1 MVEKVPLT
9 ILTGYLG
16 SGKTT
21 LLNYILEKQQAKK
34 IAVILNEFG
43 DSSDIEKSLSISNNG
58 RISEEWIELNN
69 GCMCCMIKNN
79 SVVAIEKLIKRRG
92 SFDYILLETT
102 GLANIGS
109 IVSMFWLDDSLEF
122 SLYLDGVITVID
134 SHNIIRDLE
143 NVSNEHEITI
153 AHVQI
158 SHADVLIINKTD
170 LLNEKQLQI
179 VIERIK
185 GINSQAKIIFSTYS
199 RIDDVSSILNLHA
212 YDNKSTLSMEPKE
225 ITYHDPNVTT
235 VTVQLR
241 ILENEQQKSQLE
253 SWIQSMLWEGE
264 ILSTGSDKY
273 PVEIYR
279 LKGRIILK
287 NTSWLVQG
295 VRELYEFIP
304 EPTSNTFLSTK
315 LIFIGK
321 GLFQIPLQNILDTFM
336 NFK

>member
-1 MVEKVPLT
+1 MAEKVPLT

-43 DSSDIEKSLSISNNG
+43 DSSDIEKSLSVSTNG
-58 RISEEWIELNN
+58 QISEEWIELNN

-79 SVVAIEKLIKRRG
+79 SVMAIEKLISKRG
-92 SFDYILLETT
+92 GFDYILLETT
-102 GLANIGS
+102 GLSNIGS
-109 IVSMFWLDDSLEF
+109 IVSMFWVDDSLE
-122 SLYLDGVITVID
+122 SLLYLDAVVTVID
-134 SHNIIRDLE
+134 SYNIIRDLE
-143 NVSNEHEITI
+143 NVSNEHGTTI

-158 SHADVLIINKTD
+158 SHADVLIINKID

-179 VIERIK
+179 VIKRIK
-185 GINSQAKIIFSTYS
+185 GINSEAKMIFATYS
-199 RIDDVSSILNLHA
+199 RIEDVSSILNLHA

-241 ILENEQQKSQLE
+241 VLKDEAQKSQLE
-253 SWIQSMLWEGE
+253 RWIQSMLWEGE
-264 ILSTGSDKY
+264 ILSGSSDKY

-279 LKGRIILK
+279 LKGRIMLQ
-287 NTSWLVQG
+287 NASWLVQG

-304 EPTSNTFLSTK
+304 EPTSNTFLSSK

-336 NFK
+336 NFE